1 MRAELG
7 EIAAFHSSRAERYD
21 EGRALNN
28 IAVSYHLQASYTE
41 ALPAYARALA
51 VFEKAN
57 EQSGEAMVLQNSALV
72 EYELG
77 RASEAVPHY
86 AKVLELIREEDDP
99 GAFAAILGN
108 SALANWAAGHDDA
121 ALQHFNDALR
131 IASVLQDPYTQGV
144 LLHNIGSLYYTLG
157 DHDRALDLYHQALTL
172 RTVAL
177 NVRGRTATLRA
188 IGNILR
194 EQGKA
199 REALKVHEEA
209 LSLSTTPQLRALIEV
224 QIAKD
229 LSALGQRAEAQ
240 ARLQVVL
247 SEAGQADEVTRAR
260 ALAERAAYL
269 AWQGKTARA
278 ETDLQA
284 AQRIFRKYEA
294 PEDELEAWVAM
305 ARLERGRG
313 ATDKAL
319 AALDQALA
327 LAEEVR
333 LQSSN
338 PELRATLLQPLRPAF
353 DLKIALLAER
363 YFAAGASAAE
373 RERAA
378 HSALATAEQAR
389 VRALE
394 DYETFDVSA
403 PGVPPELAV
412 RRREIYRELAA
423 RRSRLATVLDRAGV
437 QDARARTIRS
447 DIATLRQ
454 QLDEIDARIG
464 AASGRA
470 HARADLERAPLAFG
484 SIPAN
489 LALIEYWLG
498 EENAYAWVATRAGLV
513 MNRLGA
519 SAEVNRVAREYH
531 EALRGFG
538 VIPEAQRL
546 RLGERLHQLVLELT
560 RPPRI
565 GAAQP
570 RVRPR
575 RSAALRSLL
584 HPESGESG

>member
-1 MRAELG
+1 MRVVALPRAASDELCVSAQQKLAAADQAYALAHDVTPADAQKPAADAASSNKLAARAYHEAAVLLGKSGPSILLAQAQHAEASVFNYDIRDWDQTDARSREAASTYAAVQNGYGRARAQAIGAEARLETASAARQGTEGKSASGDAFAAVRAELG

-108 SALANWAAGHDDA
+108 SALANWAAGHYDA

-199 REALKVHEEA
+199 REALEVHEEA

-338 PELRATLLQPLRPAF
+338 PELRATLLQP
-353 DLKIALLAER
+353 
-363 YFAAGASAAE
+363 FAP
-373 RERAA
+373 
-378 HSALATAEQAR
+378 HST
-389 VRALE
+389 
-394 DYETFDVSA
+394 
-403 PGVPPELAV
+403 
-412 RRREIYRELAA
+412 
-423 RRSRLATVLDRAGV
+423 
-437 QDARARTIRS
+437 
-447 DIATLRQ
+447 
-454 QLDEIDARIG
+454 
-464 AASGRA
+464 
-470 HARADLERAPLAFG
+470 
-484 SIPAN
+484 
-489 LALIEYWLG
+489 
-498 EENAYAWVATRAGLV
+498 
-513 MNRLGA
+513 
-519 SAEVNRVAREYH
+519 
-531 EALRGFG
+531 
-538 VIPEAQRL
+538 
-546 RLGERLHQLVLELT
+546 
-560 RPPRI
+560 
-565 GAAQP
+565 
-570 RVRPR
+570 
-575 RSAALRSLL
+575 
-584 HPESGESG
+584 